1 MRTFLEEKRF
11 AVLATINPTGA
22 PQLTVMWYLLD
33 GDELLFNTKRGR
45 RKERNLQHD
54 RRVAFVVEDGYRFV
68 RIAGVARESGDGA
81 AGQRDIHRLAVRYQ
95 GEASAAKAMER
106 FGREERVSYRIAI
119 SAVYAAGF

>member
-33 GDELLFNTKRGR
+33 GDEF
-45 RKERNLQHD
+45 
-54 RRVAFVVEDGYRFV
+54 
-68 RIAGVARESGDGA
+68 IAGVARESGDGA